1 MERLVHLLRQLRI
14 AHRALLG
21 FAIIALLGMLL
32 GTFAL
37 VQMDRLQRHG
47 LDIKDNWLQR
57 VSLLANADSALNRYR
72 MGAMLHILSPREEE
86 MALYEG
92 DTARQLSRLRRLMT
106 DYAALLQDEREVAQ
120 LAAFTTSLNTY
131 EQISRE
137 LLALSRGGDK
147 EGAALYLLLVRD
159 AYDQMAGVFQT
170 LATAAQTGA
179 DGAGERSHLAFRDAF
194 NGVLAVVLLSC
205 AGTLVVAWLLIR
217 SIVQPLR
224 EAADIAGVVAAGDLT
239 RPIDQSGRDEAAF
252 LLRALG
258 KMQQSLLHALQQ
270 LAGTSTRL
278 AVSADQLQSA
288 TDESSDDLQ
297 QQHREIGSAASA
309 VTELTATV
317 ERVAHHAQQ
326 TLALSEDSRALADQ
340 GRRSMDG
347 TLAAISALNGDLQ
360 ASHRHVEQLAAQAQ
374 DIGKVLDVI
383 NHIAEQTNLLAL
395 NAAIEAARAGDRGRG
410 FAVVADEVRAL
421 AQRTAHST
429 GEIEGMIS
437 RIQGSTGAAV
447 ELMRNS
453 SEKTHH
459 SLELAAH
466 TQQLLARILTASDDI
481 NTNNRLITEAV
492 VAQVQTASAVE
503 HNLDNLRQLSSRS
516 AQGAAQTRE
525 AAQGLAALAADMNGM
540 VGQFSIRVPDTP
552 GTGRGAG

>member
-1 MERLVHLLRQLRI
+1 MLRQLRI

-32 GTFAL
+32 GAFAL

-92 DTARQLSRLRRLMT
+92 DTARQLSRLRDLMT

-131 EQISRE
+131 QQISRE

-278 AVSADQLQSA
+278 AVSAGQLQSA

-309 VTELTATV
+309 VTELSATV

-326 TLALSEDSRALADQ
+326 TLALSENSRALADQ

-347 TLAAISALNGDLQ
+347 TLAAISALNRDLQ

-437 RIQGSTGAAV
+437 RIQGGTGAAV

-466 TQQLLARILTASDDI
+466 TQQLLARILTANDDI

-540 VGQFSIRVPDTP
+540 VGQFNIRVPDTP
-552 GTGRGAG
+552 STGGGAG